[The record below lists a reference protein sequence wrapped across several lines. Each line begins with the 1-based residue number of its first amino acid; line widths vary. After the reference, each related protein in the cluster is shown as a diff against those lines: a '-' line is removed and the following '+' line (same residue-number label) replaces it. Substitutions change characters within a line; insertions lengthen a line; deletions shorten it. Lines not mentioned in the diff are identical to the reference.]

1 MQALRIIR
9 DEHRS
14 LAAVLDGMLHLVH
27 DIRDRDARPEFGVL
41 GAMLYYID
49 AFPERF
55 HHPKEDRYLFE
66 FLRVRCSESHALLDR
81 LEWEHGAGA
90 VKVQL
95 LAQTLARYQQGG
107 KPEFGAFAA
116 AVESFAN
123 LVWDHMRCEEQEIL
137 PLAEK
142 HLLPEDWE
150 AIDAAFAGHT
160 DPLFGLEADHTHQQ
174 LFQRVVN
181 LAPPS
186 ISLGL
191 IRDAPAAHG

>member
-14 LAAVLDGMLHLVH
+14 LAAVLHGMLQLVH

-66 FLRVRCSESHALLDR
+66 FLRKRCSESHALLDR
-81 LEWEHGAGA
+81 LEWEHWAGA
-90 VKVQL
+90 EKVQL
-95 LAQTLARYQQGG
+95 LAQALVRYQQGG
-107 KPEFGAFAA
+107 NTEFAAFSA

-123 LVWDHMRCEEQEIL
+123 MVFDHMRREEEEIL

-142 HLLPEDWE
+142 HLLPGDWE
-150 AIDAAFAGHT
+150 AIDAAFASHT
-160 DPLFGLEADHTHQQ
+160 DPLFGLGVDHTYEQ
-174 LFQRVVN
+174 LFQRVLN
-181 LAPPS
+181 LAPQS
-186 ISLGL
+186 ISLDLSGY
-191 IRDAPAAHG
+191 APAKPG